1 VTSLSIYIEASFWPN
16 WDGAW
21 HQTMVRDT
29 ALTPTHIPMFYF
41 FFPMSVVLALGAYL
55 YGRFRLPAVYGREK
69 GFPWSFFLLISAAVL
84 EFVEVAFNEWGHS
97 LWMSEEFFSVPFH
110 WPFVIYG
117 WLAGG
122 MFAVWGETILYL
134 FQIEKKARA
143 VEELPTHTA
152 AAG

>member
-1 VTSLSIYIEASFWPN
+1 MTKGQWNGTEKNSSDIQRLWP
-16 WDGAW
+16 
-21 HQTMVRDT
+21 
-29 ALTPTHIPMFYF
+29 
-41 FFPMSVVLALGAYL
+41 
-55 YGRFRLPAVYGREK
+55 
-69 GFPWSFFLLISAAVL
+69 
-84 EFVEVAFNEWGHS
+84 HS
-97 LWMSEEFFSVPFH
+97 LKEFFSVPFH

-122 MFAVWGETILYL
+122 MFAVWGEMILYL